1 MFIVHVWFVFFYRAV
16 MLHGFTVD
24 ENGHKMSKSL
34 GNVTSP
40 SDVIYGNKVTYN
52 TRL

>member
-1 MFIVHVWFVFFYRAV
+1 

-40 SDVIYGNKVTYN
+40 SDVIYGNKVTYD
-52 TRL
+52 TRLWNGCIVYMIF